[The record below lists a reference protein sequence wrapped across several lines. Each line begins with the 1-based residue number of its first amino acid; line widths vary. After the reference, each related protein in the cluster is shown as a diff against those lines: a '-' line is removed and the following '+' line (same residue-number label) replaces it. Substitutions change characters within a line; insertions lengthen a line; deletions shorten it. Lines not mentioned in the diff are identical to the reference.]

1 MVFLAQVIPFSL
13 SPSSIISIVVTIAF
27 SALTAWLSAQIV
39 VGRATLQGAAFFSLL
54 TYVVLIFLRYIPIP
68 SIPFVSV
75 MIVAEAV
82 IKSLLAMK
90 FFYTDFKGGL
100 SITAVQM
107 LIGFML
113 VVPF

>member
-1 MVFLAQVIPFSL
+1 MVFLAQVIPFSID
-13 SPSSIISIVVTIAF
+13 SIISIAITIAF

-39 VGRATLQGAAFFSLL
+39 AGRATLQGAALFSIL
-54 TYVVLIFLRYIPIP
+54 TYVVLLFLRYIPIP

-75 MIVAEAV
+75 MVVAEAV

-113 VVPF
+113 IIPF